1 MGDRWEIQSFRSLV
15 PLRFSFLCITRR
27 AYREIVRRG
36 WLLTENGSSGNFGLG
51 WLSLNTDRKHKE
63 DDSTRQEEGIEDG
76 SRRT

>member
-1 MGDRWEIQSFRSLV
+1 ME
-15 PLRFSFLCITRR
+15 RR
-27 AYREIVRRG
+27 ALKR
-36 WLLTENGSSGNFGLG
+36 ENGSSGNFGLG